1 MSDSLLKSLFKT
13 IYKHIPFKRPLY
25 TLLRSF
31 WSPPERLYRHL
42 HFTGA
47 FTVPVDSVRSFS
59 INHYGYQI
67 ENEVF
72 WRGLSN
78 SWERESMKLWIK
90 LCASSQIILDIGA
103 NTGIYALAAKCIQPK
118 ARVFAFE
125 PHPLFFRKLEE
136 NIRLNAF
143 DIVALEKAVSDNND
157 FVTIEDYSGNT
168 PTLKTA
174 CLTLDSLIE
183 SYGLNRI
190 DLIKIDVEQH
200 EPQVLAG
207 FVTYLSRFKPTLL
220 IEILTQQVAETVQ
233 KQVEGLGYLYFN
245 IDENKGIRQ
254 TQRIEKSDYYNY
266 LLCSAEVA
274 STLGLTPSKR

>member
-1 MSDSLLKSLFKT
+1 
-13 IYKHIPFKRPLY
+13 
-25 TLLRSF
+25 
-31 WSPPERLYRHL
+31 
-42 HFTGA
+42 
-47 FTVPVDSVRSFS
+47 VDSVRSFR

-78 SWERESMKLWIK
+78 SWERESMKLWLK
-90 LCASSQIILDIGA
+90 LCASSQVILDIGA
-103 NTGIYALAAKCIQPK
+103 NTGIYALAAKCIQPR

-125 PHPLFFRKLEE
+125 PHPLFFHKLEE

-266 LLCSAEVA
+266 LLCSAETA
-274 STLGLTPSKR
+274 STLGLTISQR